1 MDEVFTIVEEERS
14 IDIILL
20 SKTFHQKLLWSDR
33 QQEWYIRYN
42 YNIFSKNLNEEKIMS
57 VGAIV
62 HSQLLKCNVGDHLK
76 LYPDHKLEHV
86 C

>member
-1 MDEVFTIVEEERS
+1 MDEVFSIVEEERS

-33 QQEWYIRYN
+33 RQEWYIRYN
-42 YNIFSKNLNEEKIMS
+42 YSIFSKNEEKVMS

-76 LYPDHKLEHV
+76 LYPNQRLEHV